1 MPDIHCVAFFPLLA
15 KRENINVCTSITGIL
30 KARKWKYRITNGLHC
45 SLHFLMTFENIQC
58 IIMHFR
64 LSSLKCN
71 SLKSGSG
78 LPICYNLG
86 QFPKGL
92 NYIFL
97 WVNWKLEPL
106 ITKLI
111 PLEKRSLLTFWLRC
125 QRRRRPESHRRENQE
140 EEAEDD
146 GEEGEAVASDF
157 YEARGVTVAVDGEE
171 SCSLVK
177 PWSTRKLSRLRW

>member
-1 MPDIHCVAFFPLLA
+1 M
-15 KRENINVCTSITGIL
+15 
-30 KARKWKYRITNGLHC
+30 
-45 SLHFLMTFENIQC
+45 
-58 IIMHFR
+58 
-64 LSSLKCN
+64 
-71 SLKSGSG
+71 
-78 LPICYNLG
+78 
-86 QFPKGL
+86 
-92 NYIFL
+92 
-97 WVNWKLEPL
+97 
-106 ITKLI
+106 KLI

-177 PWSTRKLSRLRW
+177 P